1 VEVSSFETSVPVRKD
16 ITFDPTVWSP
26 SNFSTSGCGIPT
38 RWGGGLVA
46 PDYCACSK
54 GLQLLIWPLD
64 LPQIFKGVLDV
75 VFLRVDV
82 ELLLGE
88 AEVSSLETSVTVRKG
103 NNFRSD
109 RWVTLK
115 ILEEFLDG
123 VLIRVDAE
131 SILSVVE
138 VSSLQTRVAVW
149 KGHNFWSD
157 RWISLKFI
165 QVFQNIIFL
174 GVDVELLLGE
184 VKVSSLETSIPIR
197 KGLNFWCNRRVG
209 SPLKF

>member
-1 VEVSSFETSVPVRKD
+1 
-16 ITFDPTVWSP
+16 
-26 SNFSTSGCGIPT
+26 
-38 RWGGGLVA
+38 
-46 PDYCACSK
+46 
-54 GLQLLIWPLD
+54 
-64 LPQIFKGVLDV
+64 
-75 VFLRVDV
+75 
-82 ELLLGE
+82 
-88 AEVSSLETSVTVRKG
+88 
-103 NNFRSD
+103 
-109 RWVTLK
+109 
-115 ILEEFLDG
+115 LDG